1 MKKKLITTAM
11 LTLFASTPVLAADS
25 ASPQAPPLP
34 ARLSQ
39 GERSGN
45 NAADNLAEN
54 VAKQLEWSA
63 RVEVEAT
70 AGRDFQR
77 AKTSDV
83 TLATIEI
90 GVDANISEWIS
101 SQVVLLYEE
110 GEEEDHAIVDVGVIT
125 LGNEE
130 KAPFYASAGKMY
142 IPFGSH
148 ETFMVSDPLPLEL
161 AETRD
166 TAILGGFKMLG
177 LSGAVYAFNGS
188 VDETGGSDTMNTLGA
203 QLGYEIEQGN
213 WKIALGAGWL
223 NNLAESKTLRDHI
236 ATTSATVDGST
247 EAMSIHGR
255 IQHAG
260 WSMLAEYVSALDSF
274 LPGEVDFAGTGAKPA
289 AWQLELAH
297 TTELAGRELTLAL
310 GYQHSDEAMAI
321 GLPEHRYLGTV
332 GVSIFAQ
339 TTLALEYRHDQDYGV
354 TDGGTD
360 ENAHQLVAQLA
371 VEF

>member
-1 MKKKLITTAM
+1 MNKTIVTTAM
-11 LTLFASTPVLAADS
+11 LPLFASAPVLAADS
-25 ASPQAPPLP
+25 PSPQGPLP
-34 ARLSQ
+34 AQLSH
-39 GERSGN
+39 GERNGN
-45 NAADNLAEN
+45 SAADSLTES
-54 VAKQLEWSA
+54 VAQYLELSA

-77 AKTSDV
+77 AKTSDL
-83 TLATIEI
+83 TLATVEI
-90 GVDANISEWIS
+90 GVDANLSEWVS
-101 SQVVLLYEE
+101 SQIVLLYEE
-110 GEEEDHAIVDVGVIT
+110 GEEDEHAIVDVGAIT

-148 ETFMVSDPLPLEL
+148 QTFMVSDPLPLEL

-203 QLGYEIEQGN
+203 QLDYEVERGD

-236 ATTSATVDGST
+236 ATTSATVEGST

-297 TTELAGRELTLAL
+297 TTELAGRELNLAL
-310 GYQHSDEAMAI
+310 GYQHSDEAVAI